1 MDAKSERQ
9 QERRVL
15 TGNGAAAYA
24 VRLCKPDVICAYPIT
39 PQTELIETLY
49 RFQADGSVGAEMV
62 EVEGEHSAMS
72 VLIGVTSVGGR
83 AFSATSAQ
91 GLFFMFEPY
100 IFAALQR
107 LPIVMVNVNREA
119 MSPTTVAS
127 SEQDIMLVKD
137 TGWIQLHAE
146 SCQEILDTIIMA
158 YRLAEDPQVMVPVT
172 VSYDGYYLSYFSE
185 AVDIPPQEAVD
196 EFLPRREMSPKLD
209 PQTRMTLAPFGD
221 PLVPEYRYKHLAA
234 LQRSKGKLEEIDGEF
249 QQALGRGYGGQIE
262 EYRCGDADIVLVTMG
277 SCTGTARVVV
287 DRKRDEGLKV
297 GLVKIRMFRPFPR
310 ERLLGALQAKKAIG
324 VIDRNVCFGWN
335 CGHLMV
341 ELKAALNGMEPQPL
355 LLNFIGGLA
364 GADITLQHIGGII
377 DTVHS
382 ATQGRHCE
390 EVAFLD
396 VA

>member
-1 MDAKSERQ
+1 MDTGSEHQ
-9 QERRVL
+9 HERRVL
-15 TGNGAAAYA
+15 TGNAAAAYA

-49 RFQADGSVGAEMV
+49 RFQADGSLGAEMV

-72 VLIGVTSVGGR
+72 VLIGATSVGGR

-185 AVDIPPQEAVD
+185 VVDIPPQEAVD
-196 EFLPRREMSPKLD
+196 QFLPRREMSPKLD
-209 PQTRMTLAPFGD
+209 PQTRMTIAPFGD
-221 PLVPEYRYKHLAA
+221 ALVPEYRYKHLAA
-234 LQRSKGKLEEIDGEF
+234 LQRSKEKLEQIDGEF
-249 QQALGRGYGGQIE
+249 QQAFGRGYGGQIE
-262 EYRCGDADIVLVTMG
+262 EYRCDDADIVLVTMG
-277 SCTGTARVVV
+277 SCTGTARVMI

-297 GLVKIRMFRPFPR
+297 GLVKTRMFRPFPR
-310 ERLLGALQAKKAIG
+310 ERLQSALQAKKAIG
-324 VIDRNVCFGWN
+324 VVDRSVCFGWS

-341 ELKAALNGMEPQPL
+341 ELKAALNGMKPQPL

-382 ATQGRHCE
+382 AAQGRQYE

-396 VA
+396 LE